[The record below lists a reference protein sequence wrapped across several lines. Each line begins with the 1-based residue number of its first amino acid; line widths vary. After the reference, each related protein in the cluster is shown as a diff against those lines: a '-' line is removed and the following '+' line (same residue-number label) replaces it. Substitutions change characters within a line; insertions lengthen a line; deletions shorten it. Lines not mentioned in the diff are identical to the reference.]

1 SPASCRAP
9 STITAT
15 PIALTVVAMKILQ
28 IVPALHGAKMETRQG
43 TYPIVVWALTE
54 GDDGSR
60 DVIGLAVAGGK
71 ALVAPDPGT
80 FERYTQTGWPDRY
93 RRHERVRLPEPEI
106 LQARAA

>member
-1 SPASCRAP
+1 MSARHSALVSGRSPASGRARLP
-9 STITAT
+9 ALPRPTA
-15 PIALTVVAMKILQ
+15 PTVVAMKILQ

-71 ALVAPDPGT
+71 ALIPPDPGI
-80 FERYTQTGWPDRY
+80 FERYTQTG
-93 RRHERVRLPEPEI
+93 
-106 LQARAA
+106 